1 MICLMQNDI
10 PTDKRLLI
18 IAGSGRKTGKT
29 TLALE
34 IINKFSSRFEII
46 GLKVCTKRD
55 GEDKYHGLH
64 DNIYPNTYSI
74 YKETDPSLNK
84 DTAKM
89 LNAGVV
95 RSYFIMT
102 SVSKVIDSYI
112 PIQRSAI
119 KDNQFIVCESG
130 SLREHIQ
137 PGIFIF
143 LAHPEGTKDFKG
155 TADPSIDVLV
165 DISAESYEVEKLL
178 ESIDLGPSGWSLNKN
193 Q

>member
-1 MICLMQNDI
+1 MLNDI

-34 IINKFSSRFEII
+34 IINKFSARFQII
-46 GLKVCTKRD
+46 GLKVCTKRV

-64 DNIYPNTYSI
+64 DNIDPNTYSI
-74 YKETDPSLNK
+74 YKETNPSLDK

-89 LNAGVV
+89 LNAGAV
-95 RSYFIMT
+95 RSYFIIT
-102 SVSKVIDSYI
+102 DVSKVIESYI

-119 KDNQFIVCESG
+119 KDNQFIICESG
-130 SLREHIQ
+130 SLRNHIQ

-143 LAHPEGTKDFKG
+143 LAHPEGTKVFKG

-165 DISAESYEVEKLL
+165 DISTKSNEVEELL
-178 ESIDLGPSGWSLNKN
+178 ESIDLGPDGWSFNKN